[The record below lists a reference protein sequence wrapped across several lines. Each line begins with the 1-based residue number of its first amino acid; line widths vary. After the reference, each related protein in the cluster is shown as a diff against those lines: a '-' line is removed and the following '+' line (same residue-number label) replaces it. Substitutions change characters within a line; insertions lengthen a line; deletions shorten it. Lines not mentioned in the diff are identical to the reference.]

1 MNSTSTRTPSPS
13 TNPFDPAHSDSIF
26 GRYFYI
32 KPKENQRSTTLFV
45 KSVKYLLKLALVH
58 QSDWIF
64 CSIDCIFESLTVKDP
79 ISNMHMGKR
88 LPLIF
93 CLLTYVITVSA
104 QVAIA
109 PKIKWLS
116 FEEAEWE
123 AKQAK
128 TPRKLLVE
136 LYTDKCGW
144 CKKMDLST
152 FQNEFIAHYVNEN
165 FYPVKFNAELRK
177 DIHFNS
183 QVFKLD
189 KSGYHELAIALT
201 MGDLAFPTLV
211 FMDEEYQI
219 IQPIQ
224 GYQTVDE
231 LERIMFYFANNMHK
245 TTPWN
250 TFVQHYQPTNSKP
263 RVEARAEPDH
273 LLIIPVPVPPP
284 AKSKGEVIKKKN

>member
-1 MNSTSTRTPSPS
+1 MNFPS
-13 TNPFDPAHSDSIF
+13 TKTRSRSTNHFNPAHFDSIF
-26 GRYFYI
+26 ARSFYT
-32 KPKENQRSTTLFV
+32 KPKENQRTTTLSV
-45 KSVKYLLKLALVH
+45 KSVKYLLKLASTH
-58 QSDWIF
+58 QIHWIF
-64 CSIDCIFESLTVKDP
+64 CSVDCIFESLTVKDP
-79 ISNMHMGKR
+79 ISNMYMGKR
-88 LPLIF
+88 LSLIF
-93 CLLTYVITVSA
+93 CLLAYVTSVSA
-104 QVAIA
+104 QVAIS
-109 PKIKWLS
+109 PKIKWLT
-116 FEEAEWE
+116 FEEAELE
-123 AKQAK
+123 ARQAK
-128 TPRKLLVE
+128 APRKLLVE

-183 QVFKLD
+183 QIFKLD

-211 FMDEEYQI
+211 FLDEDYQI

-263 RVEARAEPDH
+263 RIETRGEPDH
-273 LLIIPVPVPPP
+273 LLIIPVPPPS
-284 AKSKGEVIKKKN
+284 KSKGEVIKKKN